1 MMAMWRPDLDGKAG
15 PKYKLIAEAI
25 GESIAD
31 GSLKERDR
39 LPTQRDLAYDLGI
52 SLNTASR
59 AYAEATRRGFLHG
72 EVGRGTYVRAG
83 GPLPV
88 QAPQARMTRPTD
100 GPIDFSMN
108 LPSAGDGAAIL
119 ANTLESLQRSTSL
132 SAYLDY
138 QTDGDAARHA
148 EAAAAWIGRLD
159 LDASGGDVVLTN
171 GAQHGLMVTLL
182 AVMRPGDVLLTESL
196 TYAPVKAM
204 AQHLGLRLFPVAMD
218 AGGLSPDALEA
229 ACRTTAAKTLYGL
242 PTLHTPTT
250 VTMTAERRRDIAAIA
265 RTHDLAV
272 IEDDVFG
279 FLPPHRPRPLACFAP
294 ERTVFVT
301 SVSKSLA
308 PGLRVGFLHAPGRLR
323 RSLRAAVNLSCWMPP
338 PLMAEIASRW
348 IEDGTADRLNAFQR
362 SEAQARQLMAQRVL
376 ETHRPQADPH
386 GFHVW
391 LPLPPHW
398 RADAFRVAAER
409 RGVKV
414 LTGETFAVEQA
425 GTLRAIRLCLS
436 HEPLRDRVARGLEIV
451 GELLSEPGDPG
462 VMVV

>member
-1 MMAMWRPDLDGKAG
+1 MAIWRPDLDGKSG

-25 GESIAD
+25 GDSIAD
-31 GSLKERDR
+31 GRLKERDR

-83 GPLPV
+83 GPLPA
-88 QAPQARMTRPTD
+88 QAPHARMIRPTS
-100 GPIDFSMN
+100 GPIDFSLN
-108 LPSAGDGAAIL
+108 LPSAGDAAAVL
-119 ANTLESLQRSTSL
+119 ANTLDSLRRSASL

-138 QTDGDAARHA
+138 QTDGDAEHQAD
-148 EAAAAWIGRLD
+148 AAATWIGRLG
-159 LDASGGDVVLTN
+159 LDAAGGDVVLTA
-171 GAQHGLMVTLL
+171 GAQHGLMVAML

-196 TYAPVKAM
+196 TYAPIKAM
-204 AQHLGLRLFPVAMD
+204 AQHLGLRLSPVAMD
-218 AGGLSPDALEA
+218 AGGLSPDALAA
-229 ACRTTAAKTLYGL
+229 ACRTTAARTLYCL

-250 VTMTAERRRDIAAIA
+250 ITMTAERRREIAAIA
-265 RTHDLAV
+265 RTHDLV
-272 IEDDVFG
+272 IIEDDVFG
-279 FLPPHRPRPLACFAP
+279 FLPPDRPPPLACFAP
-294 ERTVFVT
+294 ERTVLVT

-338 PLMAEIASRW
+338 PLMAEIASLW
-348 IEDGTADRLNAFQR
+348 IADGTADRLNRFQR
-362 SEAQARQLMAQRVL
+362 AEAQARQLVAQRAL
-376 ETHRPQADPH
+376 GPNGPQADMF

-391 LPLPPHW
+391 LPLPAHW

-414 LTGETFAVEQA
+414 LTAETFAVEPAEAPQ
-425 GTLRAIRLCLS
+425 AIRLCLS
-436 HEPLRDRVARGLEIV
+436 HEPTRDRVARGLEIV
-451 GELLSEPGDPG
+451 GDLLGEPGDPG